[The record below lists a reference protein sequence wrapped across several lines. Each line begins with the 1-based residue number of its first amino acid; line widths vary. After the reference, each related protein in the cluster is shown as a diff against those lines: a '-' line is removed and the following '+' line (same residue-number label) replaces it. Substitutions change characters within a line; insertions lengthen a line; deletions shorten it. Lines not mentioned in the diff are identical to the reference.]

1 MSQIKGVPLNQIA
14 LNGGTQFRDQINRD
28 VVREYKQAM
37 LEEGA
42 FPPVQCVF
50 DGTVYWLWDG
60 FHRLNAF
67 KSIGIDVIDV
77 EWRNGTQEDAQDLAL
92 SANSRH
98 GQALNAASK
107 QKKVAAALAMPRH
120 ANKSD
125 REIAKLCGVSHTM
138 VAVLRRP
145 ERKAARNETMLKA
158 ARKIVGDADFR
169 IASGV
174 GHHSELADEK
184 PDPNVDYGP
193 DEDELRAN
201 EMAQEEDRIA
211 MQKFLEAND
220 KLAHLEAENK
230 RLRHLL
236 PALELRLKNM
246 MEEKN
251 EAIRFGK
258 SYQTKYYKLVK
269 ILYPNGR

>member
-1 MSQIKGVPLNQIA
+1 MSQIKTVPFSQIA

-28 VVREYKQAM
+28 VVKDYKQAM

-50 DGTVYWLWDG
+50 DGSVYWLWDG
-60 FHRLNAF
+60 FHRVSAI
-67 KSIGIDVIDV
+67 KSLGCDAIDV
-77 EWRNGTQEDAQDLAL
+77 EWRHGTQEDAQDLAL

-120 ANKSD
+120 ADKSD

-158 ARKIVGDADFR
+158 ARKIVGEADFHVP
-169 IASGV
+169 SGV
-174 GHHSELADEK
+174 GHHPELDDGR
-184 PDPNVDYGP
+184 PDPSVDYGP
-193 DEDELRAN
+193 SKEELEAMERRDEADRKLINDMLEADEPLKLLYEETTRLN
-201 EMAQEEDRIA
+201 YSVAQKEIRIA
-211 MQKFLEAND
+211 GLMN
-220 KLAHLEAENK
+220 
-230 RLRHLL
+230 
-236 PALELRLKNM
+236 
-246 MEEKN
+246 EKN
-251 EAIRFGK
+251 ELIK
-258 SYQTKYYKLVK
+258 MVK
-269 ILYPNGR
+269 TLQRQVDRMKNSQR